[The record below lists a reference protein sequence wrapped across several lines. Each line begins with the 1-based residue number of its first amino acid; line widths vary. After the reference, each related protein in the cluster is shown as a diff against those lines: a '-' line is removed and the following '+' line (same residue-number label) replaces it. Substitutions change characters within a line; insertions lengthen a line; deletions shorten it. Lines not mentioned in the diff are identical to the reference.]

1 MVSNKN
7 MFLCLMFFAVSCAY
21 AMDKYPLLQ
30 QSFKTLPEAQRWE
43 YRRQLEEWRASPEHA
58 QESMVDQV
66 QLYKAA
72 AANIEKK
79 EKQNNGED
87 KKDS

>member
-1 MVSNKN
+1 MVSKN
-7 MFLCLMFFAVSCAY
+7 ILFCSVLLIMNY
-21 AMDKYPLLQ
+21 AHGMDKYPLLTRD
-30 QSFKTLPEAQRWE
+30 FKTLSQQERWE
-43 YRRQLEEWRASPEHA
+43 YRKQLEEYRSSPEHL
-58 QESMVDQV
+58 QHLVFNQV

-87 KKDS
+87 KKGS